1 MQVENE
7 IEVSFVIPC
16 LNEEET
22 IQIAIE
28 LAKDAVEMLGVKS
41 EIIVADNGSTDRSVE
56 IAKELGARVVS
67 APAKGYG
74 NALINGMNAS
84 YGKYLVFG
92 DADGTY
98 KFVEGVE
105 FVQLLQKGS
114 TDLVVGSRL
123 KGNIEEGAMPFLHR
137 HLGTPVLSFLIR
149 TIFKV
154 NISDCNCGMR
164 ALTKKAFLKMN
175 LISGGMEFASEM
187 LVKAGL
193 QKMSVKEIPCSLLKD
208 NRTKRSPHLNT
219 WRDGWR
225 HLKFILLFAPKYI
238 FLYPGWFLFLN
249 GLFFTIVLSF
259 GKLEIGNLTL
269 DANFIVVSSIPF
281 IVGYQLLWLYQF
293 DQRFMVFTGYIKPQ
307 KSRRKNELEKTLL
320 FSVILFVAGSTLGV
334 SVATDWLQ
342 VGYSPIENIRLLML
356 SVNCLL
362 ISLLTAINSFVVS
375 MMDIK
380 ILHIE

>member
-1 MQVENE
+1 VENE

>member
-1 MQVENE
+1 MENE

-219 WRDGWR
+219 WRDG
-225 HLKFILLFAPKYI
+225 
-238 FLYPGWFLFLN
+238 
-249 GLFFTIVLSF
+249 
-259 GKLEIGNLTL
+259 
-269 DANFIVVSSIPF
+269 
-281 IVGYQLLWLYQF
+281 
-293 DQRFMVFTGYIKPQ
+293 
-307 KSRRKNELEKTLL
+307 
-320 FSVILFVAGSTLGV
+320 
-334 SVATDWLQ
+334 
-342 VGYSPIENIRLLML
+342 
-356 SVNCLL
+356 
-362 ISLLTAINSFVVS
+362 
-375 MMDIK
+375 
-380 ILHIE
+380 